1 MLSSATGARGFIGR
15 YIHGPVMRGEQRLLD
30 FARPDN
36 IILTNIDI
44 DEEALAGC
52 SDALRKEI
60 TTTKSVIG
68 SHHQR
73 GADELPHRRI
83 KDFRFEELPFK
94 RFTANSAEYYLMVLA
109 FFFFGTFKEDVLEDV
124 PPIGSYATT

>member
-44 DEEALAGC
+44 NEEALVR
-52 SDALRKEI
+52 L
-60 TTTKSVIG
+60 
-68 SHHQR
+68 QR
-73 GADELPHRRI
+73 CV
-83 KDFRFEELPFK
+83 
-94 RFTANSAEYYLMVLA
+94 AERNHDNEVGYRQSSS
-109 FFFFGTFKEDVLEDV
+109 ER
-124 PPIGSYATT
+124 S